1 MRGAHEQK
9 WRETVQEIPEAGERD
24 FDTLL
29 RPARDRALGQRA
41 PERRRLQLLL
51 GEMDLAPAD
60 VLVRVHRELLV
71 DRGERRDEDL
81 AVREVEAS
89 LRRAPVELVDDAD
102 AHSELR
108 LRVVVDL
115 HLAQVRLRVAPVEA
129 LDLELLRLVQVDGLL
144 VGPPLPR

>member
-1 MRGAHEQK
+1 GVRRAHEDQR
-9 WRETVQEIPEAGERD
+9 RETVKKLPEAGKRD

-29 RPARDRALGQRA
+29 RPPRDRSFGQRA

-71 DRGERRDEDL
+71 DRGERGDEDL

-102 AHSELR
+102 GHG
-108 LRVVVDL
+108 
-115 HLAQVRLRVAPVEA
+115 
-129 LDLELLRLVQVDGLL
+129 GL
-144 VGPPLPR
+144 